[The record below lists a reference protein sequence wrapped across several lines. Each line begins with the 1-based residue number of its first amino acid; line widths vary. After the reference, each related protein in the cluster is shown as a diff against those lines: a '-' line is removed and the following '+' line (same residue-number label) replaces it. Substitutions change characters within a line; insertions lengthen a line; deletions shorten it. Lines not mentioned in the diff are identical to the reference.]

1 MINGSEGD
9 VMVVNLWLL
18 IIRLCLNFLIMRF
31 DVSYIVLFLSVL
43 VILNCW
49 CRDKKEKKEKEK
61 VERIWKIKGF

>member
-49 CRDKKEKKEKEK
+49 CRDKKRKKEKEK